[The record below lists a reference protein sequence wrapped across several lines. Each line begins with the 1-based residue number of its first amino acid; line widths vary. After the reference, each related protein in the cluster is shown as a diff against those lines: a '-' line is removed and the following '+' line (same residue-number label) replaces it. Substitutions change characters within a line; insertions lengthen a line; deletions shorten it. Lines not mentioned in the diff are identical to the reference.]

1 MVWKCLRIDVCYISC
16 ASFGGIYLD
25 TNTGIPF
32 FQLCEWLECF
42 LAPLAIEKCLLHW
55 LCHHGQV
62 TNFALWTYN
71 FVKAETFFSFF
82 HIQNSGLSISSIPIS
97 GILSG
102 IYALIR
108 SGILFW
114 HLFRFFFEMGA
125 AGPQPRAPVVLR
137 SATCL
142 SSTCGKTMWEIWGAA
157 TQLLFVFF
165 FAAHQCAFWNANLC
179 FFVFAGVV
187 FGTPISSVFL
197 LVRTFQ
203 GKRKQNNDCFRRLS
217 FGFTLLRDFWAT

>member
-1 MVWKCLRIDVCYISC
+1 MLLPVAFILTQIL
-16 ASFGGIYLD
+16 ASHFSNYVSDLSASSPHWQSKNVFSTDFAITDRSQIL
-25 TNTGIPF
+25 PF
-32 FQLCEWLECF
+32 EL
-42 LAPLAIEKCLLHW
+42 IILLKHV
-55 LCHHGQV
+55 Q
-62 TNFALWTYN
+62 
-71 FVKAETFFSFF
+71 TFFSFF

-137 SATCL
+137 STTCL
-142 SSTCGKTMWEIWGAA
+142 SSTCGKTMWEILGAA

-217 FGFTLLRDFWAT
+217 FGFTLLRDF